1 MENWGTYRQT
11 DGPLQV
17 YNYQERQIETLASFG
32 LDDIPRADALLLFD
46 SHFRAAGYAAEIVMR
61 HEQKYGNKPEFLTC
75 GGHSN
80 KGASANDGKTQAEW
94 YEHMFLSWG
103 FDEEWVLKNHI
114 NSQSTS
120 NRMNIREIRR
130 MLICSSV
137 LNKIRRP
144 DILVVTGCG

>member
-1 MENWGTYRQT
+1 MSAAGQK
-11 DGPLQV
+11 
-17 YNYQERQIETLASFG
+17 FG
-32 LDDIPRADALLLFD
+32 LVSVFLLVPHDDFCRI
-46 SHFRAAGYAAEIVMR
+46 SGSAEMR
-61 HEQKYGNKPEFLTC
+61 VEQKQGVGARNVV
-75 GGHSN
+75 

-130 MLICSSV
+130 MLICSPV

-144 DILVVTGCG
+144 DILVVTGCGYTLRAAQ